1 MVFSLPSAK
10 ASERVQVWRKLQK
23 FGAISFRNS
32 GYLLPNTPENRE
44 RFAWASAVVRSHK
57 GEASV
62 LRVES
67 VDDLSPE
74 GLRDL
79 FRQAREPEYIALQ
92 KELQKLKPQP
102 RPATAQMVRLRK
114 RFDEIVA
121 MDFFRSKSRSVVEQ
135 LFEALA
141 KPHSEQTTIKPKAA
155 KKDYQ
160 GKTWVTRPRPGIDR
174 VSSAWLITR
183 FIDPKARFIFA
194 DDPAKH
200 PAAVAFDMYGTA
212 AFGHEGDRCTF
223 ETLCRS
229 FGIRDK
235 RTLQIAEAIHDAD
248 LEDAKFGRHEGHA
261 MNQILRGWAA
271 QNVPD
276 DQLLRR
282 GMDLIE
288 GLYNYIPRP
297 DSSAYMSPQS
307 RGQSRSS
314 KTTTGS

>member
-44 RFAWASAVVRSHK
+44 RFAWACAVVRSHK

-62 LRVES
+62 LEVAS
-67 VDDLSPE
+67 VDDLSAE

-92 KELQKLKPQP
+92 RELQKLKAQP
-102 RPATAQMVRLRK
+102 GPPTTQVVRLRK
-114 RFDEIVA
+114 RFDEIVG
-121 MDFFRSKSRSVVEQ
+121 MDFFGSQRRPVVEQ

-141 KPHSEQTTIKPKAA
+141 KPAAGQTIMKPKAA

-183 FIDPKARFIFA
+183 FIDPKARFLFA
-194 DDPAKH
+194 DDPGKH
-200 PAAVAFDMYGTA
+200 RAAVPFDMYSTTG
-212 AFGHEGDRCTF
+212 FGHEGDRCTY

-235 RTLQIAEAIHDAD
+235 RTLLIAEAVHDAD
-248 LEDAKFGRHEGHA
+248 LEDGNFGHHEGHA
-261 MNQILRGWAA
+261 MNQVLRGWAA

-288 GLYNYIPRP
+288 GFYNSI
-297 DSSAYMSPQS
+297 PQS
-307 RGQSRSS
+307 
-314 KTTTGS
+314 KETLP

>member
-1 MVFSLPSAK
+1 MNITTTSAPWLLMAFSLPSAK

-44 RFAWASAVVRSHK
+44 RLAWACAVVRSHK

-62 LRVES
+62 LQVES

-92 KELQKLKPQP
+92 KELRKLKPQP
-102 RPATAQMVRLRK
+102 SPATPQMMRLRK

-121 MDFFRSKSRSVVEQ
+121 MDFFGSKSRPVIEQ
-135 LFEALA
+135 LFEALT
-141 KPHSEQTTIKPKAA
+141 KPHSEQTTMKLKAV

-174 VSSAWLITR
+174 VSSAWLVTR

-194 DDPAKH
+194 DDPVKH
-200 PAAVAFDMYGTA
+200 PTAVPFDMYCTTG
-212 AFGHEGDRCTF
+212 FGHEGNHCTF

-229 FGIRDK
+229 FSIGDK
-235 RTLQIAEAIHDAD
+235 RTLLIGEAIHDAD
-248 LEDAKFGRHEGHA
+248 LEDGKFGRHEGHA
-261 MNQILRGWAA
+261 MNHILRGWAA

-276 DQLLRR
+276 DQLLQR

-288 GLYNYIPRP
+288 GFYHSIPP
-297 DSSAYMSPQS
+297 
-307 RGQSRSS
+307 S
-314 KTTTGS
+314 KETLP